1 MNPRPALPRT
11 ARWALGLWALAL
23 TLRLAAAGSPGA
35 VESLYARGLYP
46 HVAAALGTLTGWAP
60 FSVAELLVALAAVG
74 ALVRGYRAR
83 GALLRRPRRPAL
95 QRLGLLAAAAAGAG
109 YLAFLLVWG
118 LNYHRSPLAQLA
130 GYGGEPPEPE
140 AAAAELREL
149 CTLLVDE
156 VADLRGAVG
165 EDAAGVMRLRA
176 GRRDALGRAGQGYAA
191 AAAQSPTLAA
201 VLAPSGAPPKPALA
215 SRAMSLVGISG
226 IYFPFTGE
234 PHVNAE
240 LPACQLPFVACH
252 EIAHRL
258 GFAREDEANFLA
270 WLACRDH
277 PDADFRYAGALAAL
291 RHALAVLALVDPAAF
306 AVERER
312 LAEPV
317 LRDLRDLEAFW
328 SRWRGP
334 LAELG
339 SAVNDA
345 YLTAQGELE
354 GVASYGRV
362 VDLLLAERRWRARRG
377 D

>member
-1 MNPRPALPRT
+1 
-11 ARWALGLWALAL
+11 
-23 TLRLAAAGSPGA
+23 
-35 VESLYARGLYP
+35 
-46 HVAAALGTLTGWAP
+46 
-60 FSVAELLVALAAVG
+60 
-74 ALVRGYRAR
+74 
-83 GALLRRPRRPAL
+83 
-95 QRLGLLAAAAAGAG
+95 
-109 YLAFLLVWG
+109 
-118 LNYHRSPLAQLA
+118 
-130 GYGGEPPEPE
+130 
-140 AAAAELREL
+140 
-149 CTLLVDE
+149 
-156 VADLRGAVG
+156 
-165 EDAAGVMRLRA
+165 
-176 GRRDALGRAGQGYAA
+176 
-191 AAAQSPTLAA
+191 
-201 VLAPSGAPPKPALA
+201 
-215 SRAMSLVGISG
+215 MSLVGISG